1 MQKHIRYNIIS
12 FILKSP
18 QEIMQDIAFKA
29 KHKRLEQNLT
39 QQGLA
44 VRSGVSLGTIK
55 RFERFGEISLKS
67 LIDIALALGCL
78 GDFEELFAIN
88 QIPQSLFGNSTDKQR
103 KRGTIK

>member
-1 MQKHIRYNIIS
+1 MT
-12 FILKSP
+12 FVLKSP
-18 QEIMQDIAFKA
+18 QEIMQDIAARAKA
-29 KHKRLEQNLT
+29 KRLEQKLT
-39 QQGLA
+39 QQGLS

-78 GDFEELFAIN
+78 DDFEDLFASN
-88 QIPQSLFGNSTDKQR
+88 QTPKSLFESKTDKPL

>member
-1 MQKHIRYNIIS
+1 MLS

-18 QEIMQDIAFKA
+18 QEVMQDIALKA
-29 KHKRLEQNLT
+29 KTMRLEQNLT
-39 QQGLA
+39 QQGLSA
-44 VRSGVSLGTIK
+44 RSGVSLGTIK

-78 GDFEELFAIN
+78 DDFEELFN
-88 QIPQSLFGNSTDKQR
+88 QTPTSLFNSNNDKHR

>member
-1 MQKHIRYNIIS
+1 MLS

-18 QEIMQDIAFKA
+18 QEVMQDIAIKA
-29 KHKRLEQNLT
+29 KTMRLEQNLT
-39 QQGLA
+39 QQGLSA
-44 VRSGVSLGTIK
+44 RSGVSLGTIK

-78 GDFEELFAIN
+78 DDFEELFNKN
-88 QIPQSLFGNSTDKQR
+88 QTPTSLFNSNNDKPR

>member
-1 MQKHIRYNIIS
+1 MS

-18 QEIMQDIAFKA
+18 QEIMQDIALKA

-44 VRSGVSLGTIK
+44 ARSGVSLGTIK

-78 GDFEELFAIN
+78 GDFEELFSIN
-88 QIPQSLFGNSTDKQR
+88 QTPQSLFGNSTNKQR

>member
-1 MQKHIRYNIIS
+1 MS

-18 QEIMQDIAFKA
+18 QEIMQDIAARAKA
-29 KHKRLEQNLT
+29 KRLEQKLT
-39 QQGLA
+39 QQGLS

-78 GDFEELFAIN
+78 ENFEDLFKSGET
-88 QIPQSLFGNSTDKQR
+88 PRSLFTSKTDKPR

>member
-1 MQKHIRYNIIS
+1 MS

-18 QEIMQDIAFKA
+18 QEIIQDIALRAKA
-29 KHKRLEQNLT
+29 KRLEQNLT
-39 QQGLA
+39 QQGLS

-67 LIDIALALGCL
+67 LIDIALVLDCL
-78 GDFEELFAIN
+78 DDFEELFKVN
-88 QIPQSLFGNSTDKQR
+88 KTPTSLFENNTDKQR

>member
-1 MQKHIRYNIIS
+1 MS

-18 QEIMQDIAFKA
+18 QDVMQDLALKA
-29 KHKRLEQNLT
+29 KRKRLEQNLT
-39 QQGLA
+39 QQGLS

-78 GDFEELFAIN
+78 NDFEALFATN
-88 QIPQSLFGNSTDKQR
+88 QTPQSLFEHNTDKQR
-103 KRGTIK
+103 KRGIIK

>member
-1 MQKHIRYNIIS
+1 MS
-12 FILKSP
+12 FILKSQ
-18 QEIMQDIAFKA
+18 QEIIQDIALRAKA
-29 KHKRLEQNLT
+29 KRLEQNLT

-67 LIDIALALGCL
+67 LIDIALVLDCL
-78 GDFEELFAIN
+78 DDFEELFKAN
-88 QIPQSLFGNSTDKQR
+88 QTPTSLFENNTDKQR